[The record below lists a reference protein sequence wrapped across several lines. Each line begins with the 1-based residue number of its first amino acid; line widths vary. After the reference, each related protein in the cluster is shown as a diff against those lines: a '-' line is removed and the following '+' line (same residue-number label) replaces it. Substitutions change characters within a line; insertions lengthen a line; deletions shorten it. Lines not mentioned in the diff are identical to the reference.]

1 MHVQSRKEAKSV
13 CNNAD
18 GVRRKGGREAGVMR
32 HDFGPAALLPSAFGA
47 LEAVILIYR
56 CVGAPSSCAISQ
68 LGERRRTYTFRAMPS
83 P

>member
-1 MHVQSRKEAKSV
+1 MHVQSRKEAESV

-18 GVRRKGGREAGVMR
+18 GVRRKGGRGDEAR
-32 HDFGPAALLPSAFGA
+32 LWPRRAAAVAFGA
-47 LEAVILIYR
+47 LEAIILIYR

-68 LGERRRTYTFRAMPS
+68 LGERRTYAFRAMPS

>member
-1 MHVQSRKEAKSV
+1 M
-13 CNNAD
+13 
-18 GVRRKGGREAGVMR
+18 EAGVMR

-47 LEAVILIYR
+47 LEAIILIYR

-68 LGERRRTYTFRAMPS
+68 LGERRTHAFRAMPF